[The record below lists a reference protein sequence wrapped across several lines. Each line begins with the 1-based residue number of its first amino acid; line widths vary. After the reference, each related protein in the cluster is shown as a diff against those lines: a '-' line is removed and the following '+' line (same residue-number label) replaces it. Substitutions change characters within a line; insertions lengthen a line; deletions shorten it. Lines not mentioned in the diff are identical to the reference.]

1 MAIKLFNKG
10 ERTIIHESFHLKPQT
25 AGAFTPE
32 VAAKLKRLYGDE
44 LISLEDEVSRFDA
57 VETVSADA
65 AIESDIN
72 ETADEEESAKPKR
85 AYSKKAK

>member
-10 ERTIIHESFHLKPQT
+10 ERTITHGDFHFKPQT
-25 AGAFTPE
+25 AGSFTPE

-57 VETVSADA
+57 AEVVCADA
-65 AIESDIN
+65 KIKSDVD
-72 ETADEEESAKPKR
+72 ETADEEDSAKSKR